1 MSERP
6 RFDLSFAMLQNV
18 AKIKD
23 LSSITRKEA
32 KEKAEAELPAP
43 LPVLREMFGWLEKKL
58 DATPCDHTYR
68 WTLEYARI
76 NELDE
81 ETLVEWVNNY
91 GGECD
96 CEVLAQVENS
106 NPLLKG

>member
-1 MSERP
+1 
-6 RFDLSFAMLQNV
+6 MLHDV

-58 DATPCDHTYR
+58 DATPCDHTHR
-68 WTLEYARI
+68 FTVQYARTH
-76 NELDE
+76 ELDE
-81 ETLVEWVNNY
+81 ETLVDWVRTY
-91 GGECD
+91 GGACD

>member
-1 MSERP
+1 
-6 RFDLSFAMLQNV
+6 MLHDE

-58 DATPCDHTYR
+58 DATPCDHTHR
-68 WTLEYARI
+68 FTVQYARTH
-76 NELDE
+76 ELDE
-81 ETLVEWVNNY
+81 ETLVDWVRTY
-91 GGECD
+91 GGVCD